1 MSNFIDIYS
10 FIFVSGCVYM
20 GPNALLCPISYN
32 AVKTALHVPHKDNG
46 KEPWDMSIEWTSPDV
61 TIPSQFISSLD
72 DTPTSVGSTTLEVRN
87 FMWYMQGRL
96 NSII

>member
-1 MSNFIDIYS
+1 MCGKDGSIILS
-10 FIFVSGCVYM
+10 
-20 GPNALLCPISYN
+20 
-32 AVKTALHVPHKDNG
+32 KETDNG

-61 TIPSQFISSLD
+61 TIPSQFISSID

-96 NSII
+96 LTALYDIGKSSAFGPIYTQPLTNIKL